1 MERAYHD
8 TEWGVPL
15 HDDRRLFE
23 MLTLEGAQAGLS
35 WRQVLTRREHYRRA
49 FHDFDI
55 GTVAAMPDGALDA
68 LLADPGLIRNRLK
81 IASVRDNARA
91 ARSVAD
97 QVGIERVVA
106 EVLPADKVDVVRRLQ
121 SEGRVVAMVGD
132 GVNDAAALA
141 QADLGISMGSGTDV
155 AIEASDLTLVRNDLT
170 AAADAVRLSR
180 RTLATIKAN
189 LFWAFAY
196 NVAAIPLAA
205 AGVLNPL
212 IAGAAMGLSS
222 VFVVSNSLRLRR
234 FRPA

>member
-91 ARSVAD
+91 AQLVIDEAGSLDAYLWSFVH
-97 QVGIERVVA
+97 GTP
-106 EVLPADKVDVVRRLQ
+106 L
-121 SEGRVVAMVGD
+121 
-132 GVNDAAALA
+132 VN
-141 QADLGISMGSGTDV
+141 
-155 AIEASDLTLVRNDLT
+155 
-170 AAADAVRLSR
+170 
-180 RTLATIKAN
+180 
-189 LFWAFAY
+189 
-196 NVAAIPLAA
+196 
-205 AGVLNPL
+205 
-212 IAGAAMGLSS
+212 
-222 VFVVSNSLRLRR
+222 
-234 FRPA
+234 RPATREAVPARTELSDAMSKALRQRGFRFVGSTICYAFMQATGMVDDHVATCFRCTSSA